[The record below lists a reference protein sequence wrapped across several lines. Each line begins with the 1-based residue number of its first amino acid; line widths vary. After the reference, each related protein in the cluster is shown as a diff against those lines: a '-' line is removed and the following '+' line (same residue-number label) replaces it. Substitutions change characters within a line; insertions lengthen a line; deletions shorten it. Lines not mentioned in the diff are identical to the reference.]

1 MSLGGAYE
9 RGALAYRNSQAP
21 WRVSPDLEHK
31 MRKRDFAALLI
42 LIAAYYILKGV
53 GGLIERGGG
62 LFDKPK

>member
-1 MSLGGAYE
+1 
-9 RGALAYRNSQAP
+9 
-21 WRVSPDLEHK
+21 

-42 LIAAYYILKGV
+42 ILAAYYILKGV

>member
-1 MSLGGAYE
+1 MTRLHGGY
-9 RGALAYRNSQAP
+9 LPIWSI
-21 WRVSPDLEHK
+21 K